1 MGRWVHTICV
11 PLALAALRGCQP
23 NHVQGCHNH
32 VHARLCWLGPRA
44 VFCTAL
50 CGPEHN
56 YLCGHLWGWLLARG
70 LPWTSM
76 GGCRRVHVSTRVV
89 LNTRV
94 RDEAP
99 WEPRFRRSL
108 LFVAVPFQ
116 TKDCQMEGAR
126 GVHPRCLMC
135 IQAVSLMCIQ
145 AVCWRSAGVLARG
158 CNDLSSWSGH
168 LVYEGAKHPTTYTP
182 CGACRGMY
190 VVECIKFLPPLP
202 ECCSFSAGC
211 GGVLA
216 GWFLDAC
223 IFDLV
228 SRKAP

>member
-44 VFCTAL
+44 VFCTT
-50 CGPEHN
+50 
-56 YLCGHLWGWLLARG
+56 LCGHARG

-76 GGCRRVHVSTRVV
+76 GGCRRVHASSRVV
-89 LNTRV
+89 FNTPV

-99 WEPRFRRSL
+99 WEPRIRRPL
-108 LFVAVPFQ
+108 PFVAVPFQ
-116 TKDCQMEGAR
+116 TKDRQMEGVR
-126 GVHPRCLMC
+126 EVHPRCLAC

-145 AVCWRSAGVLARG
+145 AACWRSAGVLAGG

-168 LVYEGAKHPTTYTP
+168 LVYEGAKPPITYTP
-182 CGACRGMY
+182 CGACSGMY
-190 VVECIKFLPPLP
+190 MDRCLEHFAP
-202 ECCSFSAGC
+202 EGIQNQEKAG
-211 GGVLA
+211 A
-216 GWFLDAC
+216 RR
-223 IFDLV
+223 DL
-228 SRKAP
+228 